1 MLAATHDGSF
11 HADEVFAIAAL
22 GLLGDPIKVLRTRDR
37 DAPRG
42 RPDLR
47 SFLLVAGTVRRRS
60 AAKSGALAAEGGQ
73 GEGGHPR
80 DRGQE
85 TAGRGDHEGGQG
97 TISRFILTP
106 GEEDGQ
112 WHCSVVCHWG
122 SRASTRASATST
134 EVAETWTAGTHVDQ
148 GDRRSMPNS
157 V

>member
-1 MLAATHDGSF
+1 MADVSTIASLA
-11 HADEVFAIAAL
+11 
-22 GLLGDPIKVLRTRDR
+22 
-37 DAPRG
+37 
-42 RPDLR
+42 
-47 SFLLVAGTVRRRS
+47 
-60 AAKSGALAAEGGQ
+60 
-73 GEGGHPR
+73 
-80 DRGQE
+80 
-85 TAGRGDHEGGQG
+85 TAGGTLVLAVATFSAVMVPRVDTPHPGLDEALRDGEMLTVDLFYGDHEGGQG